1 MNKIENLSTLTFFH
15 RNLKA
20 GFSINKVVQTIVS
33 TFENKVEY
41 YVPCV
46 KTSGTLRNLWF
57 VYRHR
62 NKKGI
67 NHLTGG
73 VNYCV
78 MSLIGCK
85 SILTIHDTVFM
96 DFNRS
101 SKLMKLYMEWMWLKI
116 PLRFATKVVCIS
128 NETKKRICAYSS
140 RKDIEVIH
148 NAIDSS
154 FKTILKDQSLP
165 PKHILMIGTSPNKN
179 VERTIQALQGLDCE
193 LTIVGHLTDSQRN
206 LLSAC
211 GIRYRQSVNL
221 TDEEIIHAYV
231 CCDIVSFVSL
241 FEGFGMPVIEANK
254 VGRPVITSDIP
265 VIREVAGD
273 SAVFVDPYD
282 VEAIHQGFVRLL
294 ESEQLRCQCV
304 EKGLENVK
312 RFDSIHIRKQWLD
325 LYERLM

>member
-273 SAVFVDPYD
+273 SAVFGDP
-282 VEAIHQGFVRLL
+282 
-294 ESEQLRCQCV
+294 
-304 EKGLENVK
+304 
-312 RFDSIHIRKQWLD
+312 
-325 LYERLM
+325 

>member
-1 MNKIENLSTLTFFH
+1 MGSSSLTFFH

-20 GFSINKVVQTIVS
+20 GYSINKVVQTIVS
-33 TFENKVEY
+33 TFENKEEY

-46 KTSGTLRNLWF
+46 KTSGTLWNLWF

-96 DFNRS
+96 DFNS
-101 SKLMKLYMEWMWLKI
+101 SSRLMKFYMEWMWLKI

-128 NETKKRICAYSS
+128 NETKKRVCAHST

-148 NAIDSS
+148 NAIDPF
-154 FKTILKDQSLP
+154 FKTVLKDQSLP
-165 PKHILMIGTSPNKN
+165 PKHILLIGTSSNKN

-193 LTIVGHLTDSQRN
+193 LTIVGHLSDSQRN
-206 LLSAC
+206 LLSSC

-221 TDEEIIHAYV
+221 TDEEIIQEYIR
-231 CCDIVSFVSL
+231 CDIVSFVSL

-254 VGRPVITSDIP
+254 VGRPVIASDIP
-265 VIREVAGD
+265 VIRETAGD

-312 RFDSIHIRKQWLD
+312 RFDSIHIREQWLD
-325 LYERLM
+325 LYERLI

>member
-1 MNKIENLSTLTFFH
+1 MGSLHLTFFH

-20 GFSINKVVQTIVS
+20 GYSINKVVQTIVS
-33 TFENKVEY
+33 TFENKEEY

-46 KTSGTLRNLWF
+46 KTSGTLWNLWF

-96 DFNRS
+96 DFNAS
-101 SKLMKLYMEWMWLKI
+101 SRLMRLYNEWMWLRL

-128 NETKKRICAYSS
+128 NETKRRVCT
-140 RKDIEVIH
+140 RTNRTDIEVIH
-148 NAIDSS
+148 NAIDPS
-154 FKTILKDQSLP
+154 FKTVLKNQVSQAKKILL
-165 PKHILMIGTSPNKN
+165 IGTSPNKN

-193 LTIVGHLTDSQRN
+193 LTIVGHLSASQQS
-206 LLSAC
+206 LLSSC
-211 GIRYRQSVNL
+211 GVKYRHRENL
-221 TDEEIIHAYV
+221 SDEEIIQEYIR
-231 CCDIVSFVSL
+231 CDIVSFVSL

-254 VGRPVITSDIP
+254 VGRPVLASDIP

-273 SAVFVDPYD
+273 AAVFVDPYD
-282 VEAIHQGFVRLL
+282 IEAMRRGFVRLM
-294 ESEQLRCQCV
+294 ESEALRSECV

-312 RFDSIHIRKQWLD
+312 RFDCTLIRKQWED
-325 LYERLM
+325 LYQRLM

>member
-1 MNKIENLSTLTFFH
+1 MKIMGSSSLTFFH

-20 GFSINKVVQTIVS
+20 GYSVNKVVQTIVS
-33 TFENKVEY
+33 TFENKEEY

-46 KTSGTLRNLWF
+46 KTSGTLWNLWF

-62 NKKGI
+62 NKQGI

-73 VNYCV
+73 SNYCV

-116 PLRFATKVVCIS
+116 PLKLATKVVCIS
-128 NETKKRICAYSS
+128 NETKRHVCAHST

-148 NAIDSS
+148 NAIDPS
-154 FKTILKDQSLP
+154 FKTVLKDQALRP
-165 PKHILMIGTSPNKN
+165 RKVLLIGTSSNKN
-179 VERTIQALQGLDCE
+179 VDRTIQALRGLDCE
-193 LTIVGHLTDSQRN
+193 LTVIGNLSGCQRD
-206 LLSAC
+206 LLSSC
-211 GIRYRQSVNL
+211 GIEYRQMANL
-221 TDEEIIHAYV
+221 SDEQIIQEYIR
-231 CCDIVSFVSL
+231 CDIVSFVSL

-254 VGRPVITSDIP
+254 VGRPVIASDIP

-273 SAVFVDPYD
+273 SAVLVDPYD
-282 VEAIHQGFVRLL
+282 VEAMHQGFVRLM
-294 ESEQLRCQCV
+294 ESEELRNRCV
-304 EKGLENVK
+304 EKGLENVR
-312 RFDSIHIRKQWLD
+312 RFDSIHIREQWLD
-325 LYERLM
+325 LYERLI